1 MAIVRRSKS
10 SKPRKTA
17 RRSTKSVARKRSS
30 TKPRKT
36 VRKSSTKRRSSA
48 KKGVSKT
55 FIILKSAKVSS
66 KPLSKQGKKT
76 VTKGTSTHLAVKV
89 ALKALK
95 GGKRVKHV
103 FLARKGKVMIFAIKF
118 KAVAGKVKSICAK
131 RIRVV
136 DLKGTSAGAPHRAC
150 LKSGL
155 KRKTVR
161 RRRSATGLKRK
172 TVRRKTVRRK
182 SATGLKRK
190 TVRRRRKSATGIKR
204 RRKSATGLKRRR
216 KSATGTK
223 RKRTTRKRTTRK
235 RTTK

>member
-1 MAIVRRSKS
+1 
-10 SKPRKTA
+10 
-17 RRSTKSVARKRSS
+17 VARKRSS

-36 VRKSSTKRRSSA
+36 VRKTGLKRRSV
-48 KKGVSKT
+48 KKGTSKT

-136 DLKGTSAGAPHRAC
+136 DLKGTSAGAPHQSC

-155 KRKTVR
+155 KRTTVR
-161 RRRSATGLKRK
+161 KRRTVRKTGLKRK
-172 TVRRKTVRRK
+172 TVRK
-182 SATGLKRK
+182 TGLRKRRSSKTGLRKRK
-190 TVRRRRKSATGIKR
+190 TVRKS
-204 RRKSATGLKRRR
+204 
-216 KSATGTK
+216 GTK
-223 RKRTTRKRTTRK
+223 RKSVRKPRKRTTRK
-235 RTTK
+235 RTTKK

>member
-10 SKPRKTA
+10 VRSSKPRKTV
-17 RRSTKSVARKRSS
+17 RRSTKSRVARKRSS

-131 RIRVV
+131 RIRIV
-136 DLKGTSAGAPHRAC
+136 DLKGTSAGAPHQSC

-155 KRKTVR
+155 KRTTVR
-161 RRRSATGLKRK
+161 KRRTVRKTGLKRRTVRKTGLKRK
-172 TVRRKTVRRK
+172 RRTVRK
-182 SATGLKRK
+182 TGLRKRK
-190 TVRRRRKSATGIKR
+190 TVRKS
-204 RRKSATGLKRRR
+204 
-216 KSATGTK
+216 GTK
-223 RKRTTRKRTTRK
+223 RKSVRKPRKRTTRK
-235 RTTK
+235 RTTKK

>member
-10 SKPRKTA
+10 LKPRKTV
-17 RRSTKSVARKRSS
+17 RRSTKSRVARKRSS

-131 RIRVV
+131 RIRIV
-136 DLKGTSAGAPHRAC
+136 DLKGTSAGAPHQSC

-155 KRKTVR
+155 KRTTVR
-161 RRRSATGLKRK
+161 KRRTVRKTGLKRK
-172 TVRRKTVRRK
+172 TVRKSGLRKRRSVRKT
-182 SATGLKRK
+182 GLRKRK
-190 TVRRRRKSATGIKR
+190 TVRKS
-204 RRKSATGLKRRR
+204 
-216 KSATGTK
+216 GTK
-223 RKRTTRKRTTRK
+223 RKSVRKPRKRTTRK
-235 RTTK
+235 RTTKK

>member
-10 SKPRKTA
+10 LKPRKTV
-17 RRSTKSVARKRSS
+17 RRSTKSRVARKRSS

-131 RIRVV
+131 RIRIV
-136 DLKGTSAGAPHRAC
+136 DLKGTSAGAPHQSC

-155 KRKTVR
+155 KRTTVR
-161 RRRSATGLKRK
+161 KRRTVRKTGLKRK
-172 TVRRKTVRRK
+172 TVRKSGLRKRRSVRKT
-182 SATGLKRK
+182 GLRKRK
-190 TVRRRRKSATGIKR
+190 TVRKS
-204 RRKSATGLKRRR
+204 
-216 KSATGTK
+216 GTK
-223 RKRTTRKRTTRK
+223 RKSVRKPRKRTTRTTRK
-235 RTTK
+235 RTTKK

>member
-136 DLKGTSAGAPHRAC
+136 DLKGTSAGAPHQSC

-155 KRKTVR
+155 KRTTVR
-161 RRRSATGLKRK
+161 KRRTVRKTGLKRK
-172 TVRRKTVRRK
+172 TVRK
-182 SATGLKRK
+182 TGLRKRRSSKTGLRKRK
-190 TVRRRRKSATGIKR
+190 TVRKS
-204 RRKSATGLKRRR
+204 
-216 KSATGTK
+216 GTK
-223 RKRTTRKRTTRK
+223 RKSVRKPRKRTTRK
-235 RTTK
+235 RTTKK

>member
-1 MAIVRRSKS
+1 
-10 SKPRKTA
+10 
-17 RRSTKSVARKRSS
+17 VARKRSS

-118 KAVAGKVKSICAK
+118 KAVAGKVKSIFAK

-161 RRRSATGLKRK
+161 RRRSATGLK
-172 TVRRKTVRRK
+172 RKTVRRK

>member
-1 MAIVRRSKS
+1 
-10 SKPRKTA
+10 
-17 RRSTKSVARKRSS
+17 VARKRSS

-36 VRKSSTKRRSSA
+36 VRKSSTKPRRRSV

-76 VTKGTSTHLAVKV
+76 VTKGTYTHLAVKV

-131 RIRVV
+131 RIRIV
-136 DLKGTSAGAPHRAC
+136 DLKGTSAGAPHQSC

-155 KRKTVR
+155 KRKTGLRKRRTVR
-161 RRRSATGLKRK
+161 KSGLRKRRTVRKTGLRKRR
-172 TVRRKTVRRK
+172 TVRK
-182 SATGLKRK
+182 S
-190 TVRRRRKSATGIKR
+190 
-204 RRKSATGLKRRR
+204 
-216 KSATGTK
+216 GTK
-223 RKRTTRKRTTRK
+223 RKSVRKPRKRTTRKSVRKPRKRTTRK
-235 RTTK
+235 RTTKK

>member
-10 SKPRKTA
+10 VRSSKPRKTV
-17 RRSTKSVARKRSS
+17 RRSTKSRVARKRSS

-36 VRKSSTKRRSSA
+36 VRKTGLKRRSV
-48 KKGVSKT
+48 KKGTSKT

-136 DLKGTSAGAPHRAC
+136 DLKGTSAGAPHQSC

-155 KRKTVR
+155 KRTTVR
-161 RRRSATGLKRK
+161 KRRTVRKTGLKRK
-172 TVRRKTVRRK
+172 TVRK
-182 SATGLKRK
+182 TGLRKRRSSKTGLRKRK
-190 TVRRRRKSATGIKR
+190 TVRKS
-204 RRKSATGLKRRR
+204 
-216 KSATGTK
+216 GTK
-223 RKRTTRKRTTRK
+223 RKSVRKPRKRTTRK
-235 RTTK
+235 RTTKK

>member
-172 TVRRKTVRRK
+172 TVRR
-182 SATGLKRK
+182 
-190 TVRRRRKSATGIKR
+190 RRKSATGIKR